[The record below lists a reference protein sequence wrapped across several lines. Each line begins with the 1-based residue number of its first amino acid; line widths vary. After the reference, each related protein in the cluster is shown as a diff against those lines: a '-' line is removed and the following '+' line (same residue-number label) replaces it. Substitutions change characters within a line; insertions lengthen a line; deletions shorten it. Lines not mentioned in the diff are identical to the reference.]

1 MTEEYYVRRVA
12 FPNTAVKAAT
22 FPNDDGS
29 FDIYV
34 NTRLSEAEQ
43 QRALEHELRHIRLG
57 HFYSDAPITQK
68 ESEADGAAPPAPPDT
83 RSVPVFPSPAALA
96 DWLLRGGSQIH

>member
-1 MTEEYYVRRVA
+1 MTDEYYIRRLA

-43 QRALEHELRHIRLG
+43 QQALEHELRHIRLG
-57 HFYSDAPITQK
+57 HFYSDAPIEQK
-68 ESEADGAAPPAPPDT
+68 EAEADGKTPPPDSPAA
-83 RSVPVFPSPAALA
+83 RSAPVFPSPAALA
-96 DWLLRGGSQIH
+96 DWLLQT

>member
-1 MTEEYYVRRVA
+1 MTDEYFVRRVE

-57 HFYSDAPITQK
+57 HFYSDAPIAQK
-68 ESEADGAAPPAPPDT
+68 EAEADGAAPPSSPDT

-96 DWLLRGGSQIH
+96 DWLLRGGR